1 MPLQQ
6 VEAEIAN
13 DEKVRLSFHA
23 FGIGFRAGIARNGHD
38 LRAVRL
44 LDPVVGTAAD
54 IFAVDLHFDDR
65 QFAPPG
71 ERGPLRIDAVDR
83 NSNIS
88 RRQLGGNMSNQ
99 NEFVDQIDA
108 INCDQETILP
118 NLVGKMR
125 HQPVDKLHILQR
137 LQRQA
142 DGNLD
147 LVIGRGELHRVG
159 EHPRDQK
166 LRQAM
171 EERSLAPGTK

>member
-1 MPLQQ
+1 M
-6 VEAEIAN
+6 
-13 DEKVRLSFHA
+13 
-23 FGIGFRAGIARNGHD
+23 
-38 LRAVRL
+38 
-44 LDPVVGTAAD
+44 

-71 ERGPLRIDAVDR
+71 ERGALRIDAVDR
-83 NSNIS
+83 NSDIS
-88 RRQLGGNMSNQ
+88 RRQLGGNMPNQ

-108 INCDQETILP
+108 IDRDQEAILP

-159 EHPRDQK
+159 EHPRDHE
-166 LRQAM
+166 LRQSM
-171 EERSLAPGTK
+171 KERIARAGNVVGRRHDAPGGMADAHERLRPARHQRMRIDF

>member
-1 MPLQQ
+1 M
-6 VEAEIAN
+6 
-13 DEKVRLSFHA
+13 
-23 FGIGFRAGIARNGHD
+23 
-38 LRAVRL
+38 RL

-71 ERGPLRIDAVDR
+71 ERRPLRIDAVDR
-83 NSNIS
+83 NSDIS
-88 RRQLGGNMSNQ
+88 RRQLGGNMPDQ
-99 NEFVDQIDA
+99 NELVDQIDA
-108 INCDQETILP
+108 INRDQEAILP

-147 LVIGRGELHRVG
+147 LVIARGELHGIRQ
-159 EHPRDQK
+159 HPRDDK

-171 EERSLAPGTK
+171 KKRIAGAGNVIGRRHHAPGGMADAHEGLRPARQERARIYF